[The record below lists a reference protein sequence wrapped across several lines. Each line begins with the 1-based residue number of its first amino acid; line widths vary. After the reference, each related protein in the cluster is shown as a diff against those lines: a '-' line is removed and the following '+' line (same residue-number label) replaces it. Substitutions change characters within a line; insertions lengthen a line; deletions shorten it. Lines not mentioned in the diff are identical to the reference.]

1 MEEIYNYLTELAQI
15 KDSFLTLV
23 NCGFKKPEEMAACRE
38 RTKAQYEKAWEIL
51 NGQKSPETIMQ
62 WESKVVYG
70 IIPEALLKADMDD
83 RIGIIKMI
91 LRYYSEKFQNLTQEY
106 LLDALYFQGYDD
118 VQLLTRTKRNI
129 GRAVI
134 FLPKLKTVAMDF
146 GVPFAKLAEE
156 MGYDPDEILD
166 NPQEYGE
173 YDEDGT
179 AKKEQAKPHLL
190 VKQRVYAMKLLLKQ
204 AGISTKTTSTIKIA
218 AFVLSVAFAYLIGYI
233 LTRINIDVSRKL
245 VFMPAG
251 RTGIATAYG
260 LVFFEF
266 VFIRHDIYI
275 LNIVI
280 TFINCSNQQLRHY
293 RHTSSYF
300 FNKRAFAIH

>member
-129 GRAVI
+129 DRAVI

-218 AFVLSVAFAYLIGYI
+218 AFVNDILGLSPGKKPQDTNTYKYLSENNNFTAKGYEPLVPLFAKVGLDAIVSTLKNTI
-233 LTRINIDVSRKL
+233 EDIN
-245 VFMPAG
+245 
-251 RTGIATAYG
+251 
-260 LVFFEF
+260 
-266 VFIRHDIYI
+266 
-275 LNIVI
+275 N
-280 TFINCSNQQLRHY
+280 
-293 RHTSSYF
+293 
-300 FNKRAFAIH
+300 